1 MGGKKK
7 TATSKVAAVST
18 PNVQASVQPAA
29 VPAAAAQPDGVNSVT
44 ANAQPAAGGEGGAQ
58 AQGVQFVNSNTTA
71 GASPQAEVG
80 GVQTVAKGATGSSG
94 GKSHGAGG
102 KKSISEVIH
111 KLHDE
116 LSELKERS
124 TKLVT
129 DVNDVDNRVTEMGH
143 RVESLEENKTTND
156 EKLAVME
163 ENMTKFL
170 SLYELINN
178 QYNPFIDKESVGK
191 VEHANIASLSANGTS
206 SDHESS
212 SGNSESPFSKPHT
225 SDKKIDLTSVKG
237 SDLDSSLLALDT
249 LNIEEAAGDAV
260 PLTQLKNNTNSLVV
274 ILSWLEYMIKKVG
287 IEETRNSLRY
297 YTEVLRWITPEV
309 FFDLDKY
316 LRGMKDKKNIGDS
329 DSLGV
334 KDHIVSLYFISKLN
348 EKKLDEKLTSAVLQI
363 IKE

>member
-7 TATSKVAAVST
+7 TGTSKVGAVST
-18 PNVQASVQPAA
+18 PNVQAG
-29 VPAAAAQPDGVNSVT
+29 AAQPNVGAQVPNGVDT
-44 ANAQPAAGGEGGAQ
+44 TTQNAQPAQPAAQGTPATAAQPAAENPAG
-58 AQGVQFVNSNTTA
+58 GVQFVNSNPDAAKPAAQNKPHHA
-71 GASPQAEVG
+71 GGNA
-80 GVQTVAKGATGSSG
+80 
-94 GKSHGAGG
+94 G

-116 LSELKERS
+116 LAELKERS

-129 DVNDVDNRVTEMGH
+129 DVNEVQNNVTEMGH
-143 RVESLEENKTTND
+143 RVDSLEESKKTND
-156 EKLAVME
+156 EKMAEME

-191 VEHANIASLSANGTS
+191 VEHSHTMASLSDGSTAT
-206 SDHESS
+206 
-212 SGNSESPFSKPHT
+212 NSESLGHSKDSPFSKP
-225 SDKKIDLTSVKG
+225 DIKVDLNKSKM
-237 SDLDSSLLALDT
+237 SSNELDSVLLELDT

-287 IEETRNSLRY
+287 IDETRNSLRY

-316 LRGMKDKKNIGDS
+316 LRGMKDKKIDGEADT
-329 DSLGV
+329 LGV

-348 EKKLDEKLTSAVLQI
+348 EKKLDEKLTNAVLQI
-363 IKE
+363 IKD